1 MIVERSGSPYS
12 RCAQHP
18 ANVPPSTRRR
28 WNGHSCGRSAN
39 VSWVCS
45 FFVVLRRNGN
55 FPIILEMKW
64 HQILCKIHFSLNTP
78 LQGTLKIAVNV
89 AKSCAGILGSKRRIA
104 AYTGDSQV
112 AAVDPLGGFNHLL
125 TETIS
130 TFGKLVCMCLF
141 VAKVCRYF
149 VKINLFWYFV
159 YQWPRSYTTSVN
171 I

>member
-18 ANVPPSTRRR
+18 ANVPPSTRR
-28 WNGHSCGRSAN
+28 WNGHSLGRSAN

-55 FPIILEMKW
+55 LPIIYNEMA
-64 HQILCKIHFSLNTP
+64 QTLCKIHFSLKTP

-130 TFGKLVCMCLF
+130 TFGKLVRMCLF

-149 VKINLFWYFV
+149 VKINLF
-159 YQWPRSYTTSVN
+159 
-171 I
+171 